1 MNQTHQTKY
10 LDYNGLKYLWSK
22 INGKV
27 DEIGGYEILNLTLT
41 ANTGG
46 GGSLQLLP

>member
-27 DEIGGYEILNLTLT
+27 DDVTGYEVVRILLNTD
-41 ANTGG
+41 TGG
-46 GGSLQLLP
+46 GSIQRLP